1 MGNDRQEVFAA
12 DGLPLSVGDVVTRI
26 DRDISHTFYAYHL
39 KRGVV
44 SYVHGYSTR
53 VVFEESS
60 KNSYVGRTLGCPP
73 HALVH
78 LEQHGALNQIPD
90 FDNKFREMLMIG
102 G

>member
-1 MGNDRQEVFAA
+1 MGEVFAA
-12 DGLPLSVGDVVTRI
+12 DGLPLEVGDVVTRV
-26 DRDISHTFYAYHL
+26 DETISESLYAYHL
-39 KRGVV
+39 MMGVV
-44 SYVHGYSTR
+44 SCVHEYSAK

>member
-1 MGNDRQEVFAA
+1 MGKVFAA
-12 DGLPLSVGDVVTRI
+12 DGLPLEVGDVVTRV
-26 DRDISHTFYAYHL
+26 DETISASLYAYHL
-39 KRGVV
+39 MMGVV
-44 SYVHGYSTR
+44 SYVKEYSIK

-60 KNSYVGRTLGCPP
+60 KDSYVGRTLGCPP

>member
-12 DGLPLSVGDVVTRI
+12 DGLPLNVGDVVTRI
-26 DRDISHTFYAYHL
+26 DRDISHSLFAYHL

-44 SYVHGYSTR
+44 ARVGRGSTK

-60 KNSYVGRTLGCPP
+60 WNDYVGETLGCPP
-73 HALVH
+73 RVLVH
-78 LEQHGALNQIPD
+78 LEQYGVIPD